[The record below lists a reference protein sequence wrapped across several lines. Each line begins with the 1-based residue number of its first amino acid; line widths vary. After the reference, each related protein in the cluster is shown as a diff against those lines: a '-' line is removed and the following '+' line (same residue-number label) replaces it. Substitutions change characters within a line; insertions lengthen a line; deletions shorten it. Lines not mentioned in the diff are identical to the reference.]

1 MLGSSPSSRGAWED
15 VWGGGQHAADT
26 PTGGTL
32 PQSGLETHIPAKQ
45 TKLDFFHHNFSLLV
59 WIRGNFTAVV
69 SVICICCS
77 HLVSTCSNSVAQE
90 PTEVWLSLGSLV
102 KVRFEQLVSR
112 DLVFLQ
118 PHGLMWSFECESP
131 TCHTCFRVVTCCC
144 GALRDLKAP
153 LAARLRGIV
162 KAQSMDFLKRRL
174 NKSTR

>member
-1 MLGSSPSSRGAWED
+1 MR
-15 VWGGGQHAADT
+15 GGGGNTLLTHLQEELYLSQDQK
-26 PTGGTL
+26 PTFQ
-32 PQSGLETHIPAKQ
+32 PND
-45 TKLDFFHHNFSLLV
+45 KLDFFHHNFSLLV

-69 SVICICCS
+69 SKAGRKSSKRADSDSPSS
-77 HLVSTCSNSVAQE
+77 HLVSACSNSVDQE

-102 KVRFEQLVSR
+102 KVRFERLVSR

-144 GALRDLKAP
+144 GALRGLKAP